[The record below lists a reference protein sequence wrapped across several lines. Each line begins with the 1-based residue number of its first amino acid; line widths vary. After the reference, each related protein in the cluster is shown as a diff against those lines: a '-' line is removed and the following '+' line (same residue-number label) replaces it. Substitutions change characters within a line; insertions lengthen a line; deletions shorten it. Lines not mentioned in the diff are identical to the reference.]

1 MSYHFSEEE
10 CRDFSFASSKEW
22 LLTNGIGGFAMGT
35 LAGVNTR
42 RYHGLLI
49 AALSPPTERTLVF
62 AACDAYAISGKK
74 KMPLS
79 ANQYPDAVYPNG
91 YEFLTGVEVDQSVV
105 WHYSGDGLGVKKTLT
120 VEHGKNSIK
129 LEFENTSRKA
139 VIIQL
144 QPLICFR
151 DFHANFSEREG
162 FPSKIEYNQDQT
174 IIDEG
179 PHALTLLHSAAL
191 RRPVHGWYYRF
202 EHKREIERGLNPRDD
217 LYCPCELEFQVKPG
231 QTCTLV
237 ASIETAHDINSEPT
251 SGKRSTVVQ
260 RLEASA
266 DKFVVETKNR
276 STIMA
281 GYPWFS
287 DWGRDTMI
295 SLPGLCLSTGRT
307 EMARQILRDYASQME
322 HGLIPNRF
330 VERGEKADYN
340 TVDATLWFANGV
352 YLTLMKE
359 WELDF
364 ATAMYEKIT
373 EAIQYHRHGTLYG
386 IAVDPMDGLLT
397 QGEPGVQLTWMDA
410 KIGDWVVTPR
420 HGKPVEING
429 LWINMLNIATWLAKK
444 LGQDSKQYQ
453 SLTKLATK
461 SFEEKFWHEGV
472 KYYLDTVDPN
482 DASLRPN
489 QVIAMSLPF
498 TPCNP
503 DHAKLALKAVD
514 RELLTP
520 VGLRTLSP
528 EDPSYHPQFKGPV
541 LGLDEAYHQG
551 TVWPWLFGPY
561 IRAFVKF
568 GGSATTAKTKLARV
582 AKMLIECGVGGIS
595 ECYDGD
601 APHLPG
607 GCPWQAWSVAELLSV
622 MKNELDM

>member
-1 MSYHFSEEE
+1 
-10 CRDFSFASSKEW
+10 
-22 LLTNGIGGFAMGT
+22 MGT

-74 KMPLS
+74 KIPLS
-79 ANQYPDAVYPNG
+79 ANQYPGAVYPNG
-91 YEFLTGVEVDQSVV
+91 YEFLNGVEVDQTVV
-105 WHYSGDGLGVKKTLT
+105 WHYSGDGIAIKKTLT

-129 LEFENTSRKA
+129 LEFENLSRKA
-139 VIIQL
+139 VTIQL

-151 DFHANFSEREG
+151 DFHANFSERDG

-174 IIDEG
+174 VIDEG
-179 PHALTLLHSAAL
+179 PHALTLLHPTAL
-191 RRPVHGWYYRF
+191 RRPIHGWYYRF
-202 EHKREIERGLNPRDD
+202 EHQREVERGLNPRDD
-217 LYCPCELEFQVKPG
+217 LYCPCELEFQVKPN
-231 QTCTLV
+231 QTCALV
-237 ASIETAHDINSEPT
+237 ASIESAHDVTSEPA
-251 SGKRSTVVQ
+251 SSKRTTIVQ
-260 RLEASA
+260 LLEAAA

-295 SLPGLCLSTGRT
+295 SLPGLCLSTGRI

-352 YLTLMKE
+352 YLTLMNE

-386 IAVDPMDGLLT
+386 IAVDPKDGLLT

-429 LWINMLNIATWLAKK
+429 LWINMLNIAAWLAKK
-444 LGQDSKQYQ
+444 LGEDAKQYQ
-453 SLTKLATK
+453 SLIKLATK
-461 SFEEKFWHEGV
+461 NFEEKFWHEGI

-528 EDPSYHPQFKGPV
+528 ENPSYHRQFKGPI

-568 GGSATTAKTKLARV
+568 GGSATTGKTKLARV
-582 AKMLIECGVGGIS
+582 AKMLIECGIGGIS

-607 GCPWQAWSVAELLSV
+607 GCPWQAWSVAEILSV
-622 MKNELDM
+622 MKNELNM

>member
-1 MSYHFSEEE
+1 
-10 CRDFSFASSKEW
+10 
-22 LLTNGIGGFAMGT
+22 MGT

-74 KMPLS
+74 KIPLS
-79 ANQYPDAVYPNG
+79 ANQYPGAVYPNG
-91 YEFLTGVEVDQSVV
+91 YEFLNGVEVDQTVV
-105 WHYSGDGLGVKKTLT
+105 WHYSGDGIAIKKTLT

-129 LEFENTSRKA
+129 LEFENLSRKA
-139 VIIQL
+139 VTIQL

-151 DFHANFSEREG
+151 DFHANFSERDG

-174 IIDEG
+174 VIDEG
-179 PHALTLLHSAAL
+179 PHALTLLHPTAL
-191 RRPVHGWYYRF
+191 RRPIHGWYYRF
-202 EHKREIERGLNPRDD
+202 EHQREVERGLNPRDD
-217 LYCPCELEFQVKPG
+217 LYCPCELEFQVKPN
-231 QTCTLV
+231 QTCALV
-237 ASIETAHDINSEPT
+237 ASIESAHDVTSEPA
-251 SGKRSTVVQ
+251 SSKRTTIVQ
-260 RLEASA
+260 RLEAAA

-295 SLPGLCLSTGRT
+295 SLPGLCLSTGRI

-352 YLTLMKE
+352 YLTLMNE

-364 ATAMYEKIT
+364 AIAMYEKIT

-386 IAVDPMDGLLT
+386 IAVDPKDGLLT

-429 LWINMLNIATWLAKK
+429 LWINMLNIAAWLAKK
-444 LGQDSKQYQ
+444 LGEDAKQYQ
-453 SLTKLATK
+453 SLIKLATK
-461 SFEEKFWHEGV
+461 NFEEKFWHEGI

-528 EDPSYHPQFKGPV
+528 ENPSYHRQFKGPI

-568 GGSATTAKTKLARV
+568 GGSATTGKTKLARV
-582 AKMLIECGVGGIS
+582 AKMLIECGIGGIS

-607 GCPWQAWSVAELLSV
+607 GCPWQAWSVAEILSV
-622 MKNELDM
+622 MKNELNM